1 MYMYKKGTSNERPT
15 RSNLHR
21 LHNLRDNRG
30 DCCGIFGGFG
40 VNIFVTHPSPTKS
53 ARYLCDVRLIK
64 MTLETAQILST
75 ALYTNSP
82 DKFRL
87 CEFTPI
93 KVTKSGVTAGK
104 KTSHAY
110 YIGSDRL
117 YKSTHSQHP
126 ATRWT
131 STNQA
136 NYRWTLAHFRALC
149 EEYTRRY
156 GKVHA
161 SSRLFPQFLDN
172 ISILPTG
179 KRTPFANCAAN
190 ASLGVSFK
198 HLPVFEAYR
207 TYLGVRFLNDV
218 KPAVCKISC

>member
-1 MYMYKKGTSNERPT
+1 M
-15 RSNLHR
+15 
-21 LHNLRDNRG
+21 
-30 DCCGIFGGFG
+30 
-40 VNIFVTHPSPTKS
+40 NIFITSPSPTKC
-53 ARYLCDVRLIK
+53 ARFLDDKRLVK
-64 MTLETAQILST
+64 MCLETAQILST
-75 ALYTNSP
+75 TLRCYGYTGEVY
-82 DKFRL
+82 K
-87 CEFTPI
+87 I
-93 KVTKSGVTAGK
+93 
-104 KTSHAY
+104 SHVN
-110 YIGSDRL
+110 
-117 YKSTHSQHP
+117 HP
-126 ATRWT
+126 ASIWVRQ
-131 STNQA
+131 NQS

-161 SSRLFPQFLDN
+161 SSRLFPQFLGN

-218 KPAVCKISC
+218 KPAVCKIDQIYRK